1 MNKTDAT
8 LTPAARY
15 SWLAML
21 CVLTALAWHGILDQY
36 SSQDISA
43 SVASAGVIYGTAR
56 GINALVSVLQGTEL
70 NIVLVP
76 LSIGE
81 VLDPVND
88 LIERFSEVILVAL
101 ASLALQKIVL
111 AVVSHTLFNIVL
123 LIAAVATGISLFM
136 QYPRLH
142 STMLRVFLIVAF
154 FRFSLGLVVLANSWV
169 DATFLNEA
177 DQARHLAMER
187 FQGELRQ
194 IDTLS
199 RKEDEATVLLSSSR
213 LLLGELKVQQTDIKR
228 VLSER
233 EEQLKLAV
241 QKVEH
246 LRNKADRL
254 CQISELSPTC
264 PAAVESAIAERDTTA
279 VQREDAA
286 ASLAAIERDIEE
298 QKLQMACLAKRQHGE
313 NCSFWDSLPDAPS
326 PAMLRQKLNNINNSL
341 SDFAENCINLLVSLL
356 LKTVAI
362 PVVFL
367 YLLLKIARMNWS
379 KL

>member
-1 MNKTDAT
+1 MNKTGPM
-8 LTPAARY
+8 LTPVARY
-15 SWLAML
+15 SWLVVL
-21 CVLTALAWHGILDQY
+21 CLLTALAWHGILDQY

-43 SVASAGVIYGTAR
+43 SVTSAGVIYGTAR
-56 GINALVSVLQGTEL
+56 GINALVSVLQGTEV
-70 NIVLVP
+70 NIVLVT

-123 LIAAVATGISLFM
+123 LVVAVATGVSLFT
-136 QYPRLH
+136 QNTRLQ
-142 STMLRVFLIVAF
+142 SAMLRGFLIVAF

-169 DATFLNEA
+169 DATFLDEA
-177 DQARHLAMER
+177 DQARHLAMEK

-199 RKEDEATVLLSSSR
+199 RKEDEATALLSSSQQQMDK
-213 LLLGELKVQQTDIKR
+213 LKIRQTEIKR

-233 EEQLKLAV
+233 DGQLKLAE
-241 QKVEH
+241 QKLDN
-246 LRNKADRL
+246 LRNRADRL
-254 CQISELSPTC
+254 CRISELSPTC
-264 PAAVESAIAERDTTA
+264 PAAVTSAIAERDMIA
-279 VQREDAA
+279 MQREDAV
-286 ASLAAIERDIEE
+286 ASLAVIERDIEE
-298 QKLQMACLAKRQHGE
+298 RQQQMACLTKRQQGE
-313 NCSFWDSLPDAPS
+313 NCSFWDSLPDAPN
-326 PAMLRQKLNNINNSL
+326 PAMLRQKLNEINTSL

-362 PVVFL
+362 PLLFL

-379 KL
+379 RL